1 MKDLSYLNKYLLKY
15 KYYYIIGGI
24 FILISTAFAIVP
36 ATLIRETFNLIENGF
51 QEYNEGNIDVKE
63 EILGNVLF
71 FAIAIIAAAVFRGLF
86 MYMMRQTMI
95 VASRKIEYDL
105 KNEIF
110 FHYQTLPL
118 SFYKNNNTGD
128 LMNRISEDV
137 GKVRMYLGPALMYG
151 LNVIILMVMVIP
163 FMFYINF
170 NLAFYSLIPLPFL
183 VVCIYLV
190 QNIINIRSEEIQISL
205 SNLSTY
211 VQESFSGI
219 RLIKSFVRE
228 INFENV
234 FKSKSIDYKDKSVN
248 LQYVLALFF
257 PIIITLIGMSIIIT
271 VYIGAIEVFEGNLS
285 IGNIAEFLI
294 YVYLLTWPV
303 TALGWITSIIQRA
316 SASQRRINEFLEQKT
331 DILSNKK
338 EKINLLGKIEFKNV
352 SFRYPD
358 TNIHGMKD
366 ISFKINP
373 GESLG
378 IIGATGSGKSTISN
392 SIMRLFDVDKGK
404 ILFDDIDIKN
414 LDIQHFRRQIGY
426 VPQDVFLFSDTITNN
441 ILFGS
446 ESKNYEN
453 VRDAAANADLMRNIN
468 SFPEKF
474 ETKIGERGI
483 TLSGG
488 QKQRISIARAIIKE
502 PKILILDDC
511 LSAVDTKTENIILEN
526 LKKIMLNKTSII
538 ISHRISSVKLAKKII
553 VIDDGKII
561 ETGNHKN
568 LIDKRGYYFDLYNQQ
583 LEKRKRTKLIYN
595 ILILHLVKFSI
606 KTIFF

>member
-36 ATLIRETFNLIENGF
+36 ATLIRETFNLIESGF
-51 QEYNEGNIDVKE
+51 QEYNEGKIYVKE

-331 DILSNKK
+331 DIISNKK
-338 EKINLLGKIEFKNV
+338 EKIDLLGKIEFKNV

-568 LIDKRGYYFDLYNQQ
+568 LIDKRGYYFDLYTQQ
-583 LEKRKRTKLIYN
+583 LEKENLRN
-595 ILILHLVKFSI
+595 
-606 KTIFF
+606 

>member
-36 ATLIRETFNLIENGF
+36 ATLIRETFNLIESGF
-51 QEYNEGNIDVKE
+51 QEYNEGKIYVKE

-271 VYIGAIEVFEGNLS
+271 VYIGSIEVFEGNLS

-331 DILSNKK
+331 DIISNKK
-338 EKINLLGKIEFKNV
+338 EKIDLLGKIEFKNV

-568 LIDKRGYYFDLYNQQ
+568 LIDKRGYYFDLYTQQ
-583 LEKRKRTKLIYN
+583 LEKENLRN
-595 ILILHLVKFSI
+595 
-606 KTIFF
+606 

>member
-36 ATLIRETFNLIENGF
+36 ATLIRETFNLIESGF
-51 QEYNEGNIDVKE
+51 QEYNEGKIYVKE

-271 VYIGAIEVFEGNLS
+271 VYIGSIEVFEGNLS

-331 DILSNKK
+331 DIISNKK
-338 EKINLLGKIEFKNV
+338 EKIDLLGKIEFKNV

-583 LEKRKRTKLIYN
+583 LEKEN
-595 ILILHLVKFSI
+595 V
-606 KTIFF
+606 

>member
-15 KYYYIIGGI
+15 KYYYTIGGV

-36 ATLIRETFNLIENGF
+36 ATLIRETFNLIENGYK
-51 QEYNEGNIDVKE
+51 EYSLGNALAKK
-63 EILGNVLF
+63 EILKDVLF
-71 FAIAIIAAAVFRGLF
+71 YSSAIIVAAIIRGFF

-110 FHYQTLPL
+110 YHYQTLPL
-118 SFYKNNNTGD
+118 KFYKNNNTGD

-137 GKVRMYLGPALMYG
+137 SKVRMYLGPALMYG
-151 LNVIILMVMVIP
+151 MNVTILMLMVIP

-170 NLAFYSLIPLPFL
+170 NLAFYSLLPLPLL
-183 VVCIYLV
+183 VVSIYLV
-190 QNIINIRSEEIQISL
+190 QNIINKRSEQIQESL

-211 VQESFSGI
+211 VQETFSGI
-219 RLIKSFVRE
+219 RLIQSFVRE
-228 INFENV
+228 INFEKV
-234 FKSKSIDYKDKSVN
+234 FSQKSKEYKNKSIG
-248 LQYVLALFF
+248 LQFVLALFF
-257 PIIITLIGMSIIIT
+257 PVIMTLIGLSIIIT
-271 VYIGAIEVFEGNLS
+271 VYVGALEVFDGNLS

-316 SASQRRINEFLEQKT
+316 SASQKRINEFLKESS
-331 DILSNKK
+331 DIISSENKR
-338 EKINLLGKIEFKNV
+338 IILQGKIEFKNV
-352 SFRYPD
+352 FFKYSDTRIQGMENVSF
-358 TNIHGMKD
+358 TIK
-366 ISFKINP
+366 P

-378 IIGATGSGKSTISN
+378 IIGSTGSGKSTIAN
-392 SIMRLFDVDKGK
+392 SILRLFDIDKGQ
-404 ILFDDIDIKN
+404 ILFDDTDIKQ
-414 LDIQHFRRQIGY
+414 LDISHLRKQIGY
-426 VPQDVFLFSDTITNN
+426 VPQDVFLFSDTIKNN
-441 ILFGS
+441 ILFGTENKSFESVKKAS
-446 ESKNYEN
+446 E
-453 VRDAAANADLMRNIN
+453 NADLLRNIN

-488 QKQRISIARAIIKE
+488 QKQRVSIARAIIKE

-526 LKKIMLNKTSII
+526 MKKIMVNKTSII

-553 VIDDGKII
+553 VIDSGKII
-561 ETGNHKN
+561 EEGNHKN
-568 LIDKRGYYFDLYNQQ
+568 LLERKGVYFDLYKQQ
-583 LEKRKRTKLIYN
+583 LESEKQL
-595 ILILHLVKFSI
+595 
-606 KTIFF
+606 

>member
-36 ATLIRETFNLIENGF
+36 ATLIRETFNLIESGF
-51 QEYNEGNIDVKE
+51 QEYNEGNIYVKD

-190 QNIINIRSEEIQISL
+190 QNIINIRSEEIQVSL

-248 LQYVLALFF
+248 LQFVLALFF

-271 VYIGAIEVFEGNLS
+271 VYTGAIEVFEGNLS

-338 EKINLLGKIEFKNV
+338 EKIDLLGKIEFKNV

-378 IIGATGSGKSTISN
+378 IIGSTGSGKSTISN
-392 SIMRLFDVDKGK
+392 SIMRLFDIDKGK
-404 ILFDDIDIKN
+404 ILFDDTDIKN
-414 LDIQHFRRQIGY
+414 LDIQYFRRQIGY

-446 ESKNYEN
+446 ENKNYGN
-453 VRDAAANADLMRNIN
+453 VKDAAVNADLMRNIN

-568 LIDKRGYYFDLYNQQ
+568 LIDKKGYYFDLYNQQ
-583 LEKRKRTKLIYN
+583 LEKEN
-595 ILILHLVKFSI
+595 IRN
-606 KTIFF
+606 

>member
-36 ATLIRETFNLIENGF
+36 ATLIRETFNLIESGF
-51 QEYNEGNIDVKE
+51 QEYNEGKIYVKE

-331 DILSNKK
+331 DIISNKK
-338 EKINLLGKIEFKNV
+338 EKIDLLGKIEFKNV

-583 LEKRKRTKLIYN
+583 LEKENVRN
-595 ILILHLVKFSI
+595 
-606 KTIFF
+606 

>member
-36 ATLIRETFNLIENGF
+36 ATLIRETFNLIESGF
-51 QEYNEGNIDVKE
+51 QEYNEGNIYVKE

-151 LNVIILMVMVIP
+151 LNVIILMIMVIP

-331 DILSNKK
+331 DIISNKK
-338 EKINLLGKIEFKNV
+338 EKIDLLGKIEFKNV

-568 LIDKRGYYFDLYNQQ
+568 LIDKRGYYFDLYTQQ
-583 LEKRKRTKLIYN
+583 LEKENLRN
-595 ILILHLVKFSI
+595 
-606 KTIFF
+606 